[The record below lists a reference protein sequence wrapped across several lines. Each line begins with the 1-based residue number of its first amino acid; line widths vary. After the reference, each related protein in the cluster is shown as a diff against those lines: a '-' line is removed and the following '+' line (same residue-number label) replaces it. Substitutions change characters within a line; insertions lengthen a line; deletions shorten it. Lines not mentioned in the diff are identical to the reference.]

1 MKTKTF
7 GLIGTISRDEVR
19 REGGG
24 EFRNLGGALYQA
36 ATLCALGEDTR
47 LYARLADDMAAEVEA
62 LVSDWATFRRDG
74 LRRHTGAGNRVSLD
88 YPRRGE
94 RVEILHAVVPP
105 LDPEPVLRNLAELS
119 FLVMVVNSGFDLELG
134 DWRRIADAAP
144 CPVWLDIHSL
154 TLEKA
159 LGRPRAYR
167 SVPEWKDW
175 ARGASYIQANRKEA
189 ACLLGAP
196 RGEAGPDE
204 VRAFCRLALDLGP
217 EAVFVTLGR
226 EGALVA
232 TPSEE
237 RVVRPAL
244 EAEVVDTTGCGDV
257 FCAAAASALGR
268 GASPGEAARY
278 GVGLASRAA
287 QAAGVAET
295 YRLAGKSLRR
305 LRLGHD
311 GSD

>member
-1 MKTKTF
+1 MKKKTF

-19 REGGG
+19 RETGG

-47 LYARLADDMAAEVEA
+47 LYARLADDMAAEVED
-62 LVSDWATFRRDG
+62 LVADWTAFRRDG
-74 LRRHTGAGNRVSLD
+74 LQRHPGAGNRVSLT

-94 RVEILHAVVPP
+94 RVEILHEAVPP

-119 FLVMVVNSGFDLELG
+119 FLVLVVNSGFDLELG

-144 CPVWLDIHSL
+144 CPVWFDIHSL

-196 RGEAGPDE
+196 ESEAGPEE
-204 VRAFCRLALDLGP
+204 VRAFCRLGLDLGA
-217 EAVFVTLGR
+217 EAVFVTLGK
-226 EGALVA
+226 EGALAA
-232 TPSEE
+232 TSSGE
-237 RVVRPAL
+237 RIVRPGRETA
-244 EAEVVDTTGCGDV
+244 VVDTTGCGDV
-257 FCAAAASALGR
+257 FCAAASSALRR
-268 GASPGEAARY
+268 GADPGEAARF
-278 GVGLASRAA
+278 GVELASLAA
-287 QAAGVAET
+287 RSAGVREIFE
-295 YRLAGKSLRR
+295 LASNIGR
-305 LRLGHD
+305 HT
-311 GSD
+311 